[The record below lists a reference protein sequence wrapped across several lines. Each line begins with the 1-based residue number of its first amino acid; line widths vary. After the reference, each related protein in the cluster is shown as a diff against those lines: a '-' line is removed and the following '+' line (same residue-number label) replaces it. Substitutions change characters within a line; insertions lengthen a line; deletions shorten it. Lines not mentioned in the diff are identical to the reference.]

1 MVASQSGEWYY
12 SYDFPSDFITL
23 DLIMANTLIIMQQS
37 KTVSWFE
44 NGDWKR
50 VP

>member
-1 MVASQSGEWYY
+1 MILYMYLKTHGSFSSGEWDY

-37 KTVSWFE
+37 KTVS
-44 NGDWKR
+44 
-50 VP
+50 